1 MQKNINTSVTSV
13 KSAKSTNK
21 KSVAKKYLQTDEKSA
36 MQHSSMVNESSV
48 LATPLVNNGLY
59 NATIISGKSGRPE
72 WKMTAVEKMNMVKEG
87 VSKKKLET
95 LKLKANLD
103 YDKLSNMLSTTR
115 ATLINKKGAE
125 HFSAALSER
134 IVSIADV
141 YSYGYEVFEDESN
154 FNEWIFRPN
163 QALGGKQPY
172 ELLDNQFGREEV
184 KNVIG
189 RIDFGVYS

>member
-13 KSAKSTNK
+13 KSAKSTKK

-48 LATPLVNNGLY
+48 LATPLVNNDLY

>member
-1 MQKNINTSVTSV
+1 MQKNTNTSVTSV

-21 KSVAKKYLQTDEKSA
+21 KSVTKKYLQTDEKSP

-48 LATPLVNNGLY
+48 LATPLVNNDLY

>member
-48 LATPLVNNGLY
+48 LATPLVNNDLY

>member
-1 MQKNINTSVTSV
+1 MQKNTNTSVTSV

-21 KSVAKKYLQTDEKSA
+21 KSVTKKYLQTDEKSP

-48 LATPLVNNGLY
+48 LATPQAASHHF
-59 NATIISGKSGRPE
+59 NATIILEKAGRPE

>member
-1 MQKNINTSVTSV
+1 MQKNTNTSVTSV

-21 KSVAKKYLQTDEKSA
+21 KSVTKKYLQTDEKSP
-36 MQHSSMVNESSV
+36 MQHSSMVIESSV
-48 LATPLVNNGLY
+48 LATPQAASHLF
-59 NATIISGKSGRPE
+59 NATIFLEKAGRPE
-72 WKMTAVEKMNMVKEG
+72 WKMTAVEKMNMVREG

-154 FNEWIFRPN
+154 FNEWIFKPN
-163 QALGGKQPY
+163 QALGGRQPY

-189 RIDFGVYS
+189 RIDYGVYS